1 MYTAE
6 ASVIVQADSNVTW
19 AYVSNYQNFD
29 KFMSNV
35 TEIKMLDA
43 NQSEWHMSGP
53 LGIPVSW
60 KAMTT
65 EMNVPSRLAWKS
77 VEGSLEN
84 DGFISVKPEG
94 MGSKVT
100 VHVNYNPPLGAIGE
114 FFATLFKDPQAMLE
128 HDLAQLDALISS
140 GGNLA
145 AVPASDAMKLET
157 EEKTAGGMDGYA
169 RVAERGE
176 KVIAVGGV
184 PMAGGML
191 GYGVATVEGSSK
203 LDPDLDSANSD
214 PTNSDPTNLIDSND
228 NDKRSLAEK
237 LR

>member
-6 ASVIVQADSNVTW
+6 ASVIVQADSNATW

-35 TEIKMLDA
+35 SEIKMLEA
-43 NQSEWHMSGP
+43 NQSEWHMAGP

-60 KAMTT
+60 KAVTT
-65 EMNVPSRLAWKS
+65 ELNAPSRLAWKS
-77 VEGSLEN
+77 TEGSLEN

-140 GGNLA
+140 GGDLA
-145 AVPASDAMKLET
+145 AVPNLENT
-157 EEKTAGGMDGYA
+157 DQTTGGMDAYA

-176 KVIAVGGV
+176 KVVAVGGV
-184 PMAGGML
+184 PMPGGML
-191 GYGVATVEGSSK
+191 GYGVATVEAS
-203 LDPDLDSANSD
+203 PDLDPELTAV
-214 PTNSDPTNLIDSND
+214 ND
-228 NDKRSLAEK
+228 AERELAEK